1 MSKEDTEGAKVSIE
15 DFVSQHKLTAF
26 VNTYAAVD
34 AEGHGVE
41 VFNDSKL
48 RQYFQAFPRNIG
60 DPLNWYLDA
69 LSRNGYV
76 MRTSIQGEP
85 AIFVRRK
92 VTAHETSMI
101 DTMFGRNDDDE
112 NENDNENPIVSF

>member
-34 AEGHGVE
+34 AEGPGVE

-48 RQYFQAFPRNIG
+48 RQYFQALPRNIG

-101 DTMFGRNDDDE
+101 DTMFGDRE
-112 NENDNENPIVSF
+112 ALIVINDNE

>member
-1 MSKEDTEGAKVSIE
+1 MSKEDTEVAKVSIE

-69 LSRNGYV
+69 LSCNGYV

-101 DTMFGRNDDDE
+101 DTMFGDRE
-112 NENDNENPIVSF
+112 ALIVINDNENE

>member
-1 MSKEDTEGAKVSIE
+1 MSKDETEGTKVSIE

-26 VNTYAAVD
+26 VNTYAPAD
-34 AEGHGVE
+34 AEGHGVG

-85 AIFVRRK
+85 AIFVRRR
-92 VTAHETSMI
+92 VTAHDTNMI
-101 DTMFGRNDDDE
+101 ESMFGRNDE
-112 NENDNENPIVSF
+112 NEND